1 MTTYGFS
8 QTTYPKRILY
18 NGDTLLAITYEQTVK
33 INRSLNRLL
42 SLEEVFPELKKEIS
56 VLEDIQEISAQQ
68 IETQRQIISKKD
80 LQLQQYDEYMEKSRQ
95 YTESLQAT
103 LKKDRARTI
112 KTAIG
117 VGVGGALIGIL
128 FGAFFIH

>member
-33 INRSLNRLL
+33 INRSLNKLL

>member
-117 VGVGGALIGIL
+117 VGLGGRRISKKKR
-128 FGAFFIH
+128 AFFIH

>member
-1 MTTYGFS
+1 MTIYGFS

-33 INRSLNRLL
+33 ISRSLNKLL

-80 LQLQQYDEYMEKSRQ
+80 LQLQQYDEYMEKSKQ

>member
-18 NGDTLLAITYEQTVK
+18 NGDTLLAITYEQTIK
-33 INRSLNRLL
+33 INRSLNKLL

-80 LQLQQYDEYMEKSRQ
+80 LQLQQYDEYMEKSKQ

>member
-33 INRSLNRLL
+33 INRSLNKLL

-117 VGVGGALIGIL
+117 VGVGGTLIGIL

>member
-8 QTTYPKRILY
+8 QTTYPRRILY

-33 INRSLNRLL
+33 INRSLNKLL

-80 LQLQQYDEYMEKSRQ
+80 LQLQQYDEYMEKSKQ

>member
-33 INRSLNRLL
+33 INRSLNKLL

-80 LQLQQYDEYMEKSRQ
+80 LQLQQYDEYMEKSKQ

-112 KTAIG
+112 KTVIG

>member
-8 QTTYPKRILY
+8 QTTYPKKILY

-33 INRSLNRLL
+33 INRSLNKLL

-80 LQLQQYDEYMEKSRQ
+80 LQLQQYDEYMEKSKQ

>member
-33 INRSLNRLL
+33 INRSLNKLL

-56 VLEDIQEISAQQ
+56 VLEGIQEISAQQ

-80 LQLQQYDEYMEKSRQ
+80 LQLQQYDEYMEKSKQ

-117 VGVGGALIGIL
+117 VGVGGTLIGIL

>member
-1 MTTYGFS
+1 
-8 QTTYPKRILY
+8 
-18 NGDTLLAITYEQTVK
+18 LAITYEQTIK
-33 INRSLNRLL
+33 INRSLNKLL

-80 LQLQQYDEYMEKSRQ
+80 LQLQQYDEYMEKSKQ

>member
-33 INRSLNRLL
+33 INRSLNKLL

-80 LQLQQYDEYMEKSRQ
+80 LQLQQYDEYMEKSKQ

>member
-1 MTTYGFS
+1 
-8 QTTYPKRILY
+8 
-18 NGDTLLAITYEQTVK
+18 
-33 INRSLNRLL
+33 
-42 SLEEVFPELKKEIS
+42 
-56 VLEDIQEISAQQ
+56 
-68 IETQRQIISKKD
+68 
-80 LQLQQYDEYMEKSRQ
+80 MEKSKQ